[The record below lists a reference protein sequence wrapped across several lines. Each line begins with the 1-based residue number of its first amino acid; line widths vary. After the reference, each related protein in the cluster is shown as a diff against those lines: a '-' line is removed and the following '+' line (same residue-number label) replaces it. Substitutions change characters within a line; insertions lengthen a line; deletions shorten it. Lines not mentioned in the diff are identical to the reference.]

1 MTRRALF
8 AAIVLGALV
17 STARA
22 HPIHASTAELDY
34 RPAPARL
41 EIALRLFTDDAE
53 AALTASAGKK
63 IKFGATPAAE
73 LDALL
78 FALVRRSLAVKSRDA
93 AAQPLA
99 WVGRELK
106 DGDQH
111 LWVYLT
117 CPLPGG
123 TADATI
129 ADAVLRETF
138 SDQLNSLRL
147 RDHSVAPARQK
158 TLLFLDAHEQAI
170 TWP

>member
-1 MTRRALF
+1 MIRRALF

-22 HPIHASTAELDY
+22 HPIHASTAEIDY
-34 RPAPARL
+34 RPAEARL

-53 AALTASAGKK
+53 AALSVRAGKK
-63 IKFGATPAAE
+63 INVASLPAAE
-73 LDALL
+73 LDSLL
-78 FALVRRSLAVKSRDA
+78 FALARRALIVTSRDG

-111 LWVYLT
+111 LWIYLT

-123 TADATI
+123 TVGAKI
-129 ADAVLRETF
+129 SDAVLRETF
-138 SDQLNSLRL
+138 SDQLNSIRL
-147 RDHSVAPARQK
+147 RDYTVTPARQQ
-158 TLLFLDAHEQAI
+158 TLLFLEASEQTIA
-170 TWP
+170 WP